1 MYKILVNFFINV
13 FYIVYIHYCEKT
25 QTFHY
30 CEKTQTFHYCEKTQ
44 TFHYPR
50 HLDGRTMQVSQDK

>member
-30 CEKTQTFHYCEKTQ
+30 
-44 TFHYPR
+44 PR